1 MASRFFDRTFR
12 AEIYCCR
19 KPSSMKKTLNLLL
32 FIGLVAFASIAEAQ
46 IVKPDTLSPWKKKL
60 LFNLNINQAAFSS
73 NWTGGGVNSIG
84 FNSRFNYTA
93 NYSSG
98 KNSWDNQIDL
108 LYGFVNNSGQGF
120 RKTLDRIFLD
130 TKYGYKLSDHWSVF
144 TSLNFLSQFAPG
156 YRYDKD
162 ANGVEQAVL
171 ISDFLAPGFVTSAW
185 GLEYKPVDYFSVR
198 LAPFAPRLT
207 IARDPERFIPAV
219 DAESPYGVTP
229 PDETRWEWLA
239 FQLQADFN
247 KDIAENINLKWRYLM
262 YANYETL
269 ELKTIDHRLEL
280 MLNAKVNR
288 FITVGLGGILL
299 YDFDQDSG
307 AQLSQVFNLG
317 FSYTFQNFTE

>member
-1 MASRFFDRTFR
+1 
-12 AEIYCCR
+12 
-19 KPSSMKKTLNLLL
+19 MKKTHSL
-32 FIGLVAFASIAEAQ
+32 FIVLFIALPSIVHAQ
-46 IVKPDTLSPWKKKL
+46 IVKPDTLSPWKQKF
-60 LFNLNINQAAFSS
+60 LFNFNINQAAFSS
-73 NWTGGGVNSIG
+73 NWTGGGTNTIG
-84 FNSRFNYTA
+84 FNSRINYTA
-93 NYSSG
+93 NYTKG
-98 KNSWDNQIDL
+98 KHSWDNQIDL

-120 RKTLDRIFLD
+120 RKTLDRIFID
-130 TKYGYKLSDHWSVF
+130 TKYGHKISKNWSVF

-162 ANGVEQAVL
+162 ANGVEQSTL
-171 ISDFLAPGFVTSAW
+171 ISDFLAPGYVTSAW
-185 GLEYKPVDYFSVR
+185 GLEYKPADFFSLR

-207 IARDPERFIPAV
+207 IVKDGERFIPAV
-219 DAESPYGVTP
+219 DPEKPYGVTP
-229 PDETRWEWLA
+229 PSETRWEWLA

-247 KDIAENINLKWRYLM
+247 KDIAENLNLKWRYLM

-269 ELKTIDHRLEL
+269 ELKKIDHRLEL

-317 FSYTFQNFTE
+317 FAYTFQNFVEEK